1 MLQENCI
8 RNTTLKQWREK
19 HPTTNPFTNCNNID
33 AYGGAELYWEEFYY
47 RYSEREIFRE
57 ESFIPAIE
65 RVFIFNRYKYQR
77 LLATTTQVYDIFSNY
92 KVTKTGSE
100 ETEYDVSDTNSGTDV
115 FKKGSTSTLTDN
127 IKITTTKTPRV
138 ETTTSETPG
147 AKIKETVTPQTEEK
161 TEFQKGITTKEE
173 TERGITTTVTRTPES
188 YTDTLSRTTYDDT
201 TNLYNVQQNSHV
213 GSAGGSE
220 VTTPSSGKD
229 TVTISPVGTGKDT
242 TTKSYAQG
250 SKIETTIELVGD
262 TKNTTVVSKTGI
274 DTDEETHSGTK
285 STAGSGQDETIHGK
299 KTTKDGTET
308 LTFQD
313 RTDSGYM
320 YREPQNAIK
329 DERDIARFAILD
341 DILSDVERATLL
353 SIYLY

>member
-1 MLQENCI
+1 M
-8 RNTTLKQWREK
+8 
-19 HPTTNPFTNCNNID
+19 
-33 AYGGAELYWEEFYY
+33 
-47 RYSEREIFRE
+47 
-57 ESFIPAIE
+57 
-65 RVFIFNRYKYQR
+65 
-77 LLATTTQVYDIFSNY
+77 FSNY

-100 ETEYDVSDTNSGTDV
+100 ETEYDISDTNSGTDT
-115 FKKGSTSTLTDN
+115 FKKGSTATTTDG
-127 IKITTTKTPRV
+127 ITITTTKTPRV
-138 ETTTSETPG
+138 ETTTTETPG

-188 YTDTLSRTTYDDT
+188 YTDTVSRTTYDDT
-201 TNLYNVQQNSHV
+201 TNLYKVQQNSRV
-213 GSAGGSE
+213 GAAGGSE
-220 VTTPSSGKD
+220 VTTPSAGKD

-242 TTKSYAQG
+242 TTKSYANG
-250 SKIETTIELVGD
+250 SKIETVVELLD
-262 TKNTTVVSKTGI
+262 NSNNTTVVSKTGT
-274 DTDEETHSGTK
+274 DTDSEVHSGTK
-285 STAGSGQDETIHGK
+285 STANTGQDETIHGK

-308 LTFQD
+308 LTFND
-313 RTDSGYM
+313 RMDSGYM